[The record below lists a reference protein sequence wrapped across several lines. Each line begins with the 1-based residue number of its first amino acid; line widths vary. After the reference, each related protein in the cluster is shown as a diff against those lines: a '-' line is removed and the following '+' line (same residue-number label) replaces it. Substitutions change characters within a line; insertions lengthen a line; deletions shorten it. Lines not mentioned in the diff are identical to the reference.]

1 MPQNTI
7 QFQKGMSLI
16 QFLDEYGTENDCEK
30 ALEVARWGRQF
41 SCPKCG
47 CAEHSVFY
55 RQDKKYW
62 QCTENKHQSTVRSGT
77 LFHAS
82 KLPLTVWFLALYLI
96 AQSKTNLSALSLKRH
111 LGVSYPTAWL
121 IKHKL
126 MQTMREREDNRQL
139 TGRVVADDA
148 YLGGVTSGGK
158 RGRGAK
164 KKGLFIAAVEVNED
178 DSVRYL
184 RLDLLADLSG
194 DTIKDWAGKA
204 FTSTCH
210 LVTDGY
216 SSLTVSSSIIGQ
228 HEPVIVSPY
237 KSSDFKCF
245 RWINTVISNTK
256 TSMRG
261 AYHGFKVSK
270 YAASYLAE
278 FQYRFNRRFD
288 LEALVPRLMYACVQ
302 NQPRTLAWIRT
313 AEFRCLCGL
322 PVVNNKIFSIKEI
335 NAYLCTSSH

>member
-1 MPQNTI
+1 MPQNNI

-16 QFLDEYGTENDCEK
+16 QFLDEYGTEADCEK
-30 ALEVARWGRQF
+30 ALEVARWGHQF

-47 CAEHSVFY
+47 CSESSTFY
-55 RQDKKYW
+55 RNGKKQW
-62 QCTENKHQSTVRSGT
+62 QCRSHKHQSTVRSGT

-82 KLPLTVWFLALYLI
+82 KLPLTVWFLALYFLS
-96 AQSKTNLSALSLKRH
+96 QSKTNLSALSLKRH

-126 MQTMREREDNRQL
+126 MQTMREREDNRLL

-164 KKGLFIAAVEVNED
+164 KKGLFMAAVEVNED
-178 DSVRYL
+178 DSVQYVRF
-184 RLDLLADLSG
+184 DLLTDLNG
-194 DTIKDWAGKA
+194 DTMKDWAKKA
-204 FTSTCH
+204 LISSCH

-216 SSLTVSSSIIGQ
+216 SSLTAASSVITE
-228 HEPVIVSPY
+228 HEAIVVSPY
-237 KSSDFKCF
+237 QSSDFECF
-245 RWINTVISNTK
+245 RWINTVISNAK
-256 TSMRG
+256 TSMKG

-288 LEALVPRLMYACVQ
+288 LHALVPRLMYACVQ
-302 NQPRTLAWIRT
+302 IQPRTLAWIRT
-313 AEFRCLCGL
+313 AELHC
-322 PVVNNKIFSIKEI
+322 
-335 NAYLCTSSH
+335 